1 MRKILGIV
9 IFLLTLLPLIGSGDA
24 FTLKAQNFAFENGEY
39 WLPDVDVTAEHKVKC
54 ECCKQSFRDD
64 DAFDAHLRYT
74 TVCWDY
80 YNPKSN
86 NSDDDD
92 DNIINGHC
100 CFCGQPEDQCTC
112 PGAGCNGSYGG
123 GNSGF
128 GGETIIIWNDSGY
141 GNFGQ
146 DNDKLFDDVADTPE
160 PPSDSGY
167 TAEQELEFAKQL
179 SKTIRKLIEKL
190 EKEGKIKFSDKDVNC
205 HYNPKTGCLILPK
218 NSDFTPGGVV
228 HELIHYI
235 QDQLGILNYD
245 ICGSDNEYEAYVVN
259 YIFMTAIGEV
269 DYTASGL
276 KGHSIWDV
284 FTDWVVNCCKY
295 TDGVVTYTPDFFSAL
310 NNLNHVELSE
320 YFRNYWENKDKNNGS
335 DSRSLYYKY
344 HNPNYCWNWRDILN
358 LLGFKENR

>member
-24 FTLKAQNFAFENGEY
+24 FTIKAQNFAFENGEN
-39 WLPDVDVTAEHKVKC
+39 WLSEVEVEAEANDKVKC
-54 ECCKQSFRDD
+54 ESCGEEFDND
-64 DAFDAHLRYT
+64 DAFYKHLKYN
-74 TVCWDY
+74 TVCEAFY
-80 YNPKSN
+80 GPN
-86 NSDDDD
+86 NDEGDEDVT
-92 DNIINGHC
+92 NGNC
-100 CFCGQPEDQCTC
+100 CFCGLPEGECTC
-112 PGAGCNGSYGG
+112 TGVECNGDYNG

-167 TAEQELEFAKQL
+167 TAEQELEFARQL

-205 HYNPKTGCLILPK
+205 HYNPKTGCLILPA

-235 QDQLGILNYD
+235 QDQLGVLNYD

-284 FTDWVVNCCKY
+284 FTDLVVNCCKY
-295 TDGVVTYTPDFFSAL
+295 TDGVATYTPDFLSAL

-320 YFRNYWENKDKNNGS
+320 YFRNYWENIDNNNGS

-344 HNPNYCWNWRDILN
+344 HDSNYCWNWRDILN
-358 LLGFKENR
+358 FLGFKENR